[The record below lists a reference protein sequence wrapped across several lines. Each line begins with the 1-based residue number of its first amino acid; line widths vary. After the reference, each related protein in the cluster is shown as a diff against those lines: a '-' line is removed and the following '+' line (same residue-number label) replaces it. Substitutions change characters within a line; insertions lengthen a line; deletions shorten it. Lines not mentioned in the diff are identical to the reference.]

1 MKDQESKFHALERD
15 LGTRLRQLPS
25 VEPDSGFRDRL
36 RDRLV
41 SSFRT
46 RHAVAPLFRQRP
58 GSRIFSRLRLAAI
71 AAVFLVALGAGWFTF
86 FSPDGKE
93 GPQPL
98 FFLRAE
104 ASTGTDPAGF
114 SLTLGQLNALRQVR
128 FETDRELPKGPQSG
142 TLIKLAHGQF
152 TVDEAIALARRLG
165 MKNPQFGKDPR
176 VGPAGQDEAHLCGE
190 NGHLWVW
197 LRQGSWIY
205 SPMGQPPLLGMREY
219 NQEDIKNV
227 ALDWLTANGLLPRE
241 AYELVSGRAEEYA
254 GAAKPVYNVILRP
267 KNISVQGGI
276 FGT

>member
-1 MKDQESKFHALERD
+1 MPPSPQFSLW
-15 LGTRLRQLPS
+15 RL
-25 VEPDSGFRDRL
+25 
-36 RDRLV
+36 
-41 SSFRT
+41 
-46 RHAVAPLFRQRP
+46 APG
-58 GSRIFSRLRLAAI
+58 GSR
-71 AAVFLVALGAGWFTF
+71 F

-93 GPQPL
+93 GPEPL

-114 SLTLGQLNALRQVR
+114 SLTVGQLNALRQVR

-197 LRQGSWIY
+197 FRQGSWIY
-205 SPMGQPPLLGMREY
+205 SRMGQPPLSGMREY

-227 ALDWLTANGLLPRE
+227 ALDWLTE
-241 AYELVSGRAEEYA
+241 KEENKY
-254 GAAKPVYNVILRP
+254 GARKSFPTYVKAKAKIDVDTNTIRPVYPFFQIQTWRIL
-267 KNISVQGGI
+267 
-276 FGT
+276 